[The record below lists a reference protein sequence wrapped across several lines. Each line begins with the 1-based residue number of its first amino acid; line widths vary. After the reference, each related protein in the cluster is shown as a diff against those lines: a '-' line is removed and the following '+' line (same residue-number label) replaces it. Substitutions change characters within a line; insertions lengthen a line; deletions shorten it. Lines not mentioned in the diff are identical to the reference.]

1 MQNPRILLSPSHYN
15 IYLQSHDK
23 LIIWNTANDKLT
35 IVSRESYLYQLYAS
49 HAYNNI
55 PKPSLFEAKLGSEEA
70 VHILCGFLDINDNKV
85 GFTKKTYKSS
95 ENHQGDQLEIV
106 ITTTLGCNFA
116 CAYCC
121 QGQQKN
127 FEFFDNSLVDDII
140 QIVASSEASKLH
152 ITWYGGEPLLHHK
165 IIEDAS
171 IRIRDYCKSHD
182 VIYSSDLLTNGYLLT
197 NITAAKLQKAG
208 IDYIQISLDGSKQSH
223 NNSRY
228 LKNGLPTFDTIM
240 RNIQL
245 IETDT
250 SLSIKISVRINIGSS
265 DLKADAII
273 SDLLHYEVD
282 RWNKTRFYLAP
293 IEVRV
298 GTDQSF
304 NPKGISTPEF
314 AELYLDFIKLAK
326 GQSVPYFIPGFY
338 RGLCTATKSY
348 SMVIDPN
355 GNIFKCW
362 DEIVQRE
369 KAIATTKCNSDQI
382 LSKITT
388 SPWNDFDASQTT
400 YCMSCKLLPVCG
412 GHCGKKHEDIVA
424 YSGYHSACPPI
435 KLMLKEY
442 ILDRS
447 LANGLISKDDECDYL
462 FSNISLES
470 LQIIQS
476 YE

>member
-1 MQNPRILLSPSHYN
+1 MQSAKILLSPSHYN
-15 IYLQSHDK
+15 IYLKSNDK
-23 LIIWNTANDKLT
+23 LIVWNTVNDKLV
-35 IVSRESYLYQLYAS
+35 IVSHDSDLYQLYVS
-49 HAYNNI
+49 HAVSNI
-55 PKPSLFEAKLGSEEA
+55 PKSSLFEAKLGSEEA
-70 VHILCGFLDINDNKV
+70 VHMLCGFLDINDKEV
-85 GFTKKTYKSS
+85 SFAKEPSKTKKKYQ
-95 ENHQGDQLEIV
+95 ENQLEIV

-121 QGQQKN
+121 QGLDKN
-127 FEFFDNSLVDDII
+127 FESFDYSLVDDII
-140 QIVASSEASKLH
+140 RIVASSEVRKLH

-165 IIEDAS
+165 MIEDAS
-171 IRIRDYCKSHD
+171 IRIRDYCKGHD
-182 VIYSSDLLTNGYLLT
+182 VLYSSDLLTNGYLLT
-197 NITAAKLQKAG
+197 NTTAAKLQKAG
-208 IDYIQISLDGSKQSH
+208 IDYVQISLDGSKQSH

-228 LKNGLPTFDTIM
+228 LKNGSPTFDTIM

-245 IETDT
+245 IENDI
-250 SLSIKISVRINIGSS
+250 SLNIKMSVRINISSS
-265 DLKADAII
+265 DLNADTII
-273 SDLLHYEVD
+273 ADLLHYEAD

-304 NPKGISTPEF
+304 NPKGISTSEF
-314 AELYLDFIKLAK
+314 ARLYQDFIRLAK

-338 RGLCTATKSY
+338 RGLCTATKNY

-369 KAIATTKCNSDQI
+369 KAIATTKCNSDKI

-388 SPWNDFDASQTT
+388 SSWNDFDASQTT

-412 GHCGKKHEDIVA
+412 GHCGKKHEDIAA

-447 LANGLISKDDECDYL
+447 LANGLISKDEECDFL
-462 FSNISLES
+462 FSDISLEF
-470 LQIIQS
+470 LQRT
-476 YE
+476 